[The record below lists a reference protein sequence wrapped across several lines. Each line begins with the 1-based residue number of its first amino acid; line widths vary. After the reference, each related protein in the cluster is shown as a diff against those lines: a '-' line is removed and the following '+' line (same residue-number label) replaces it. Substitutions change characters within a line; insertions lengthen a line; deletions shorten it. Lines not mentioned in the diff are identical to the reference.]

1 MQRADHLSSGVL
13 SLKRG
18 RDDDSEVC
26 SNRTAKRFR
35 RVFEWSWLHHLHTLK
50 NKISSIVKAGFT
62 LPRDAFNGPLT
73 KPQLSFFPNLA
84 SEQMGA
90 KVVFV
95 TDERWGAA
103 RNLLSSCSPQS
114 ATREGVPVVDG
125 WQTQRRRKPGH
136 EWAVIEL
143 AAPGRVCAITVDTR
157 NYDETQITPNIS
169 IEAAFLGAEGDLP
182 TSGFSQ
188 KEAAIESLLEQ
199 QSADDPNKWSDLVRL
214 TPLTADVVKVIPIK
228 ESKHPVTHIRVNL
241 FPDGGFARLIVHG
254 EIQSDVLSDP
264 HVVNGVVN
272 LADGQKGSV
281 VLGSTPNQKEAM
293 FLLLSSPSNPRWCR
307 WSTPRKKARPP
318 ILLPDIH
325 GCVANFKGHEFI
337 IIRLA
342 KRGGKH
348 LFSHHNFL
356 AGTLSALQ
364 VEFSGLNH
372 LANIPGRWKLEYI
385 DDTPLFRRQ
394 IDCQLRIFS
403 DPESAK
409 QLQWK
414 TAAGFRLTSGKEWSG
429 VYECDPL
436 VDRKVS
442 GVFTV
447 GAVRASFDPVIAT
460 HLRLKVVPDGCV
472 ACLKAFGVPL
482 HEWVFAV

>member
-1 MQRADHLSSGVL
+1 MESCSVRDADVWNKGVLHRTLPEVAPLKWASDSTPSTVAPGEFSDSFDQSEGGSVRFFAADLPMGSGSTSSSTAMQRADHLSSGVL

-169 IEAAFLGAEGDLP
+169 IEAAFLGAEGGRISRVFAMTRLHDRFANKRL
-182 TSGFSQ
+182 FS
-188 KEAAIESLLEQ
+188 
-199 QSADDPNKWSDLVRL
+199 
-214 TPLTADVVKVIPIK
+214 
-228 ESKHPVTHIRVNL
+228 
-241 FPDGGFARLIVHG
+241 
-254 EIQSDVLSDP
+254 
-264 HVVNGVVN
+264 
-272 LADGQKGSV
+272 
-281 VLGSTPNQKEAM
+281 
-293 FLLLSSPSNPRWCR
+293 
-307 WSTPRKKARPP
+307 
-318 ILLPDIH
+318 
-325 GCVANFKGHEFI
+325 
-337 IIRLA
+337 
-342 KRGGKH
+342 KRGC
-348 LFSHHNFL
+348 N
-356 AGTLSALQ
+356 
-364 VEFSGLNH
+364 
-372 LANIPGRWKLEYI
+372 
-385 DDTPLFRRQ
+385 
-394 IDCQLRIFS
+394 
-403 DPESAK
+403 
-409 QLQWK
+409 
-414 TAAGFRLTSGKEWSG
+414 
-429 VYECDPL
+429 
-436 VDRKVS
+436 
-442 GVFTV
+442 
-447 GAVRASFDPVIAT
+447 
-460 HLRLKVVPDGCV
+460 
-472 ACLKAFGVPL
+472 
-482 HEWVFAV
+482 

>member
-342 KRGGKH
+342 KRG
-348 LFSHHNFL
+348 
-356 AGTLSALQ
+356 TLSALQ